1 MRKEDEMLL
10 VADELHAIGIQD
22 MITELKDDCLN
33 DKRLVELLHEFTKY
47 AMIHDTRMRDLAM
60 YKEKVYEAR
69 GKYAELMSKYKTQ
82 VARNQEL
89 IDRLSTKF
97 DNI

>member
-10 VADELHAIGIQD
+10 VADELHAIGIQN
-22 MITELKDDCLN
+22 MITELKEDCLDN
-33 DKRLVELLHEFTKY
+33 QKVVELLQEFTKY

-60 YKEKVYEAR
+60 YKEKVYQAR
-69 GKYAELMSKYKTQ
+69 GKYSDLLSKYKTE

-89 IDRLSTKF
+89 THKLSTEF

>member
-10 VADELHAIGIQD
+10 IADELHAIGIQN
-22 MITELKDDCLN
+22 MITELNEHCLDN
-33 DKRLVELLHEFTKY
+33 EKLIELLHEFNKY

-60 YKEKVYEAR
+60 YKEKVYQAR
-69 GKYAELMSKYKTQ
+69 DKYAEMRSRYKTE
-82 VARNQEL
+82 VSRNQEL
-89 IDRLSTKF
+89 TDKLSTKF

>member
-10 VADELHAIGIQD
+10 LADELHAIGIQN
-22 MITELKDDCLN
+22 MIIQLKEDCLDN
-33 DKRLVELLHEFTKY
+33 QKVVELLQEFTKY

-60 YKEKVYEAR
+60 YKEKVSQAR
-69 GKYAELMSKYKTQ
+69 DKYSELMSKYRSQ
-82 VARNQEL
+82 VSRNQEL
-89 IDRLSTKF
+89 TNKLSTKF

>member
-10 VADELHAIGIQD
+10 LADELHAIGIQN
-22 MITELKDDCLN
+22 MITELKNDCLDN
-33 DKRLVELLHEFTKY
+33 KKLVELLQEFNKY

-60 YKEKVYEAR
+60 YKEKVYQAR
-69 GKYAELMSKYKTQ
+69 DKYAELRSRYKTE
-82 VARNQEL
+82 VARHQEL
-89 IDRLSTKF
+89 ANKLSTKF